1 MVVNAALYLH
11 AIGRVQEKGCK
22 LSPRFFRDP
31 ARWSSVQGKIGYHEF
46 MRRVAPI
53 RVIVL
58 AVFLAASNLVFASH
72 VASHISS
79 NAVGCEWC
87 VCHVQTLAGPLPSA
101 EPVHIERL
109 RAPLKPAGEIAI
121 LSQPVVPGYQ
131 PRAPPISS

>member
-1 MVVNAALYLH
+1 MNAALYLH
-11 AIGRVQEKGCK
+11 AAGVVQDIASEPLPCPG
-22 LSPRFFRDP
+22 SDFDRFP
-31 ARWSSVQGKIGYHEF
+31 LVQIEIGYHQR
-46 MRRVAPI
+46 MRNAASFRAV
-53 RVIVL
+53 VL
-58 AVFLAASNLVFASH
+58 AAVLAASQVVFASH
-72 VASHISS
+72 VSSHIGFK
-79 NAVGCEWC
+79 AGHCEWC